1 MKAGCDQPATPGDA
15 TTGEQSGSDQGWKCE
30 ASQERDTFGI
40 TGDEGLNFLWQQ
52 RHPEQAFGL
61 DVCWFIN
68 TVSRLANRAQCDGV
82 TRDRADEYWPELT
95 RRAGL
100 QKAQLKLPGGCG
112 FLIRG

>member
-15 TTGEQSGSDQGWKCE
+15 TTGEHCGSDQGWKCE

-40 TGDEGLNFLWQQ
+40 TGDEGLNFLRQQ

-68 TVSRLANRAQCDGV
+68 TVSRFAKRANAI
-82 TRDRADEYWPELT
+82 ELPEIGRMSTGPNLPAGQGY
-95 RRAGL
+95 RR
-100 QKAQLKLPGGCG
+100 
-112 FLIRG
+112 RN